1 MTILVNLM
9 EYIKNYSQNHIMFH
23 TLTIIFGGFF
33 TRKFYQNKELLK
45 EIESEKVKL
54 ETIKKNE
61 IDMLK
66 YQIEVLKKENVELT
80 SENEKETFNNEKLL
94 KEYMDVC
101 SKLTEKEKILED
113 TNKKLEDYYH
123 DKIKDK
129 RKMKL
134 EDYGD
139 GTIRY
144 KSKCG
149 TIYYH
154 GMGHLEKKYMWWE
167 PKMNHK
173 IIEYKNE
180 EKVLKFPDF
189 ETHDISS
196 FCNNCEYCEDINK
209 KQRNKFYYECKGHKI
224 NVE

>member
-9 EYIKNYSQNHIMFH
+9 EYIKNYSQNHILFH
-23 TLTIIFGGFF
+23 TLTIIFGGFLQ
-33 TRKFYQNKELLK
+33 RKFYQNKELLK

-61 IDMLK
+61 IDILK
-66 YQIEVLKKENVELT
+66 YEIEVLKKENVKLT
-80 SENEKETFNNEKLL
+80 SENEKETFNNEKFS

-113 TNKKLEDYYH
+113 TNKKLEDYYR

-129 RKMKL
+129 RKTKL

-154 GMGHLEKKYMWWE
+154 GMGHLEKQVCVVGTTHE
-167 PKMNHK
+167 P
-173 IIEYKNE
+173 
-180 EKVLKFPDF
+180 
-189 ETHDISS
+189 
-196 FCNNCEYCEDINK
+196 
-209 KQRNKFYYECKGHKI
+209 
-224 NVE
+224 